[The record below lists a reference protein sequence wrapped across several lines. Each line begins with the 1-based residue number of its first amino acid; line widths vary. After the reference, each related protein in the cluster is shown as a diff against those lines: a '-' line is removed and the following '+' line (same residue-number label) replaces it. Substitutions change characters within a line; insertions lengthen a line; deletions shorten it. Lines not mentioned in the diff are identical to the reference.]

1 MKFSRQTTIAFVLI
15 LLVASLYRV
24 WEGRPFGF
32 APQMA
37 IALFAGAVIKD
48 KKWAIILPLL
58 SMLLSDLLYQF
69 LYIRGLSPIQG
80 FYDGQWLNYLLIA
93 GLTVFGMLM
102 RRITFLNVLGFSV
115 SGSVIYFLLSNFA
128 VWMGGGGLERPKTF
142 DGLMLC
148 YGDAIAFYRDYG
160 VINGFAGNVLIGDLF
175 FAGLLF
181 GTYYIAT
188 QMVFRPAVSKA

>member
-1 MKFSRQTTIAFVLI
+1 MKFSKQTIIAFVLI

-58 SMLLSDLLYQF
+58 SMLLSDVLYQV
-69 LYIRGLSPIQG
+69 LYVNGMTPIQG
-80 FYDGQWLNYLLIA
+80 FYDGQWVNYLLIA
-93 GLTVFGMLM
+93 GITVFGMLM

-128 VWMGGGGLERPKTF
+128 VWIGGGGLGRPKTF

-188 QMVFRPAVSKA
+188 QLVVRPVVSRA

>member
-1 MKFSRQTTIAFVLI
+1 MKFNKQTTIAFVLI

-58 SMLLSDLLYQF
+58 SMLLSDVLYQV
-69 LYIRGLSPIQG
+69 LYINGMTPIQG
-80 FYDGQWLNYLLIA
+80 FYDGQWVNYLLIA

-115 SGSVIYFLLSNFA
+115 SGSVIYFLLSNFT
-128 VWMGGGGLERPKTF
+128 VWIGGGGLGRPKTF

-160 VINGFAGNVLIGDLF
+160 VIKGFAGNVLIGDLF

-181 GTYYIAT
+181 ATYYIAT
-188 QMVFRPAVSKA
+188 QFVARPVVSRA

>member
-1 MKFSRQTTIAFVLI
+1 MKFSKQTTIAFVLI

-58 SMLLSDLLYQF
+58 SMLLSDVLYQV
-69 LYIRGLSPIQG
+69 LYINGMTPIQG
-80 FYDGQWLNYLLIA
+80 FYDGQWVNYLLIA
-93 GLTVFGMLM
+93 GITVFGMLM

-115 SGSVIYFLLSNFA
+115 SGSVIYFLLSNFT
-128 VWMGGGGLERPKTF
+128 VWIGGGGLGRPKTF

-188 QMVFRPAVSKA
+188 QLVARPVVSRA

>member
-1 MKFSRQTTIAFVLI
+1 MKFSKQTTIAFVLI

-58 SMLLSDLLYQF
+58 SMLLSDVLYQV
-69 LYIRGLSPIQG
+69 LYINGMTPIQG
-80 FYDGQWLNYLLIA
+80 FYDGQWVNYLLIA
-93 GLTVFGMLM
+93 GITVFGMLM

-128 VWMGGGGLERPKTF
+128 VWIGGGGLDRPKTF

-160 VINGFAGNVLIGDLF
+160 VMNGFAGNVLIGDLF

-188 QMVFRPAVSKA
+188 QLVARPVVSRA

>member
-1 MKFSRQTTIAFVLI
+1 MKFSKQTIIAFVLI

-58 SMLLSDLLYQF
+58 SMLLSDVLYQV
-69 LYIRGLSPIQG
+69 LYINGMTPIQG
-80 FYDGQWLNYLLIA
+80 FYDGQWVNYLLIA
-93 GLTVFGMLM
+93 GITVFGMLM

-115 SGSVIYFLLSNFA
+115 SGSIIYFLLSNFT
-128 VWMGGGGLERPKTF
+128 VWIGGGGLGRPKTF

-188 QMVFRPAVSKA
+188 QLVVRPVVSRA

>member
-1 MKFSRQTTIAFVLI
+1 MKFSKQTTIAFVLI

-58 SMLLSDLLYQF
+58 SMLLSDVLYQV
-69 LYIRGLSPIQG
+69 LYINGMTPIQG
-80 FYDGQWLNYLLIA
+80 FYDGQWVNYLLIA
-93 GLTVFGMLM
+93 GITVFGMLM

-115 SGSVIYFLLSNFA
+115 SGSVIYFLLSNFT
-128 VWMGGGGLERPKTF
+128 VWIGGGGLGRPKTF

-148 YGDAIAFYRDYG
+148 YGVAIAFYRDYG

-181 GTYYIAT
+181 VTYYIAT
-188 QMVFRPAVSKA
+188 QLVARPVVSRA

>member
-1 MKFSRQTTIAFVLI
+1 MKFTKQTTIAFVLI

-24 WEGRPFGF
+24 WDGRPFGF

-58 SMLLSDLLYQF
+58 SMLLSDALYQLLY
-69 LYIRGLSPIQG
+69 IKGMTSIQG
-80 FYDGQWLNYLLIA
+80 FYDGQWINYLLIA
-93 GLTVFGMLM
+93 GLTVFGMFM

-115 SGSVIYFLLSNFA
+115 GGSVIYFLLSNFT
-128 VWMGGGGLERPKTF
+128 VWLADAGLGRPKTF
-142 DGLMLC
+142 DGLLLC

-160 VINGFAGNVLIGDLF
+160 IINGFAGNVLIGDLF

-181 GTYYIAT
+181 GTYYLAT
-188 QMVFRPAVSKA
+188 QLVFRPAISRA